1 MSAAKLSCPPLTT
14 PPSLPPSPPQELSTI
29 MSAAKLRGVLV
40 AFLGAT
46 PSIVSMV
53 TLWAY
58 ISLGNTLSAS
68 K

>member
-1 MSAAKLSCPPLTT
+1 MGPPTL
-14 PPSLPPSPPQELSTI
+14 QELSTI

-58 ISLGNTLSAS
+58 VALGNTLSAS